1 MANIVLVPGGYHG
14 GWYYSPLL
22 PALRAAG
29 HEVYTISLSGLEGP
43 TSRPRMAINLDT
55 HVEDVVS
62 LIEQEQLNDVV
73 LCGHSYA
80 GMVIAGAADRLAERI
95 RTLLF
100 IDAIVPQDGDSVW
113 SLWPDEAR
121 AMFIATAP
129 DGLVTGP
136 PPGVDPRARAHPLA
150 TFIQPLRIGAKAYA
164 ARNKVFALCAN
175 DNPSPFWA
183 FHERLEA
190 DPGWITRKMASGHD
204 FMNKAPEEALKV
216 ILEAA
221 ALP

>member
-29 HEVYTISLSGLEGP
+29 HEVYTISLSGLDGP
-43 TSRPRMAINLDT
+43 ATRARMAINLDT
-55 HVEDVVS
+55 HIEDVVS
-62 LIEQEQLNDVV
+62 LIEQEQLDDVV

-80 GMVIAGAADRLAERI
+80 GMVIAGVADQLGDRI

-100 IDAIVPQDGDSVW
+100 LDAIVPRDGDSVW
-113 SLWPDEAR
+113 SLWPDEVC
-121 AMFIATAP
+121 AMFIAAAP

-150 TFIQPLRIGAKAYA
+150 TFIQPLRISDKAYS

-175 DNPSPFWA
+175 DNPSPFWT
-183 FHERLEA
+183 FYDRLA
-190 DPGWITRKMASGHD
+190 IDPAWITRKMASGHD
-204 FMNKAPEEALKV
+204 FMNQAPEEALKV
-216 ILEAA
+216 MLEAA
-221 ALP
+221 TLT